1 MNRFRLGP
9 NTPEEISPKLPVMT
23 EFTSERAS
31 GIAVLSEVLLVV
43 EAVDVVVVD

>member
-1 MNRFRLGP
+1 VTRLGPGP
-9 NTPEEISPKLPVMT
+9 NTPVT
-23 EFTSERAS
+23 EFTSEIVS